1 MLLLGGLASIAIGVL
16 TFVWPSIT
24 ALALLYLIAA
34 WALITGVLE
43 IATAIRLRREIRN
56 EWLLALSGALSVVF
70 AILVALFPGVG
81 ALAITWLI
89 GAYALIFGALLLV
102 LAWRLRKIQMEFDA
116 SIRGMGRAA
125 A

>member
-24 ALALLYLIAA
+24 ALALLK
-34 WALITGVLE
+34 